1 MNLST
6 LDNYAV
12 FEEAVINNF
21 NFLVQQYGF
30 RLSQIEQTG
39 YVKAIRYESPFV
51 YVSLIY
57 GPPAYEP
64 EMAFGRIGIDD
75 MPGNQGFHP
84 GDLALLRSSF
94 GWKWGGVNPKNSV
107 LVEIVSG
114 HAQVLRECGSACL
127 LGDQASFEEM
137 KVRRDSAIEA
147 WHQEEKVS
155 SIRKDAQVAWES
167 KDYRAVISL
176 FESFES
182 MLTDTEKKKLE
193 YAKKQLSFQLG

>member
-6 LDNYAV
+6 QDNYAV
-12 FEEAVINNF
+12 FEETVKNNF
-21 NFLVQQYGF
+21 SFLVQQYGF

-39 YVKAIRYESPFV
+39 YVKVIRYESPLV

-75 MPGNQGFHP
+75 VPGNRGFHP
-84 GDLALLRSSF
+84 GDLVLLRSSF
-94 GWKWGGVNPKNSV
+94 GWKWRAVNPKNPV
-107 LVEIVSG
+107 LVEIVAG
-114 HAQVLRECGSACL
+114 HAQILRECGSACL

-137 KVRRDSAIEA
+137 KARRDNAIED
-147 WHQEEKVS
+147 WHQEEKVN
-155 SIRKDAQVAWES
+155 SIRNDAQVAWES
-167 KDYRAVISL
+167 KDYRAVL
-176 FESFES
+176 RLLESIET

-193 YAKKQLSFQLG
+193 YAKKQLSF

>member
-12 FEEAVINNF
+12 FEEAVMNNF
-21 NFLVQQYGF
+21 NFLVQQFGF
-30 RLSQIEQTG
+30 RLDKIEQTG
-39 YVKAIRYESPFV
+39 FVKIIRYESPLV
-51 YVSLIY
+51 YVNLIY

-75 MPGNQGFHP
+75 AQGSQGFHP
-84 GDLALLRSSF
+84 GDLVLLRSSF
-94 GWKWGGVNPKNSV
+94 GWKWGAVNPKNSV

-127 LGDQASFEEM
+127 LGDQASFEEI

-147 WHQEEKVS
+147 WHQEEKANSV
-155 SIRKDAQVAWES
+155 RNDVLVAWEG
-167 KDYRAVISL
+167 KDYDAVGRL
-176 FESFES
+176 LESIET

-193 YAKKQLSFQLG
+193 YAKKQSSSSD

>member
-6 LDNYAV
+6 QDNYAV
-12 FEEAVINNF
+12 FEETVKNNF
-21 NFLVQQYGF
+21 SFLVQQYGF

-39 YVKAIRYESPFV
+39 YVKVIRYESPLV

-75 MPGNQGFHP
+75 VPGNRGFHP
-84 GDLALLRSSF
+84 GDLVLLRSSF
-94 GWKWGGVNPKNSV
+94 GWKWGAVNPKNPV
-107 LVEIVSG
+107 LVEIVAG
-114 HAQVLRECGSACL
+114 HAQILRECGSACL

-137 KVRRDSAIEA
+137 KARRDNAIED
-147 WHQEEKVS
+147 WHQEEKVN
-155 SIRKDAQVAWES
+155 SIRNDAQVAWES
-167 KDYRAVISL
+167 KDYRAVL
-176 FESFES
+176 RLLESIET

-193 YAKKQLSFQLG
+193 YAKKQLSF